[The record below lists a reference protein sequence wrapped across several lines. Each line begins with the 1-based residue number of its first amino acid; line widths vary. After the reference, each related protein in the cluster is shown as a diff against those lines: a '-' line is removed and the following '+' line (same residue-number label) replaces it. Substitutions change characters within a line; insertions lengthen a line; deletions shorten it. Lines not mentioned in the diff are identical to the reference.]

1 MENLINTSPSLHF
14 TGFPSSSCTNLSRS
28 QHAAGLQDKNILG
41 VLNVSDV
48 FQRIRENIT
57 SAALSDISDA
67 SSTNTIVASIEPKRE
82 KSKSAGRSAISFIM
96 ITDSFQKVIVPS
108 MLFMQKFS
116 SSFNPHSFI
125 TFLIVMKVDSFRD
138 LMVLRATT
146 ARMFGNRIQLL
157 TNHALPIYELWVTK
171 KSSVIYSCSSLSSV
185 IHLHSLGSSSSI
197 TCLIYLL
204 CFGVMVGFIILL
216 NLGSKEKRT

>member
-1 MENLINTSPSLHF
+1 MAFASTKSQFPYRRRSLVALFLILFKEASYICRKLSSGLSNMENLINTSPFLHF

-57 SAALSDISDA
+57 SAALSDISDV

-157 TNHALPIYELWVTK
+157 TNHALPIYEL
-171 KSSVIYSCSSLSSV
+171 
-185 IHLHSLGSSSSI
+185 
-197 TCLIYLL
+197 
-204 CFGVMVGFIILL
+204 
-216 NLGSKEKRT
+216 